1 MFKAIVSKNMI
12 EVTQTEPITS
22 GSVNA
27 YLVEFEFSDEWVDLE
42 RIAVFQT
49 SGDPVNV
56 LLDDTNICF
65 IPWEVMTEFGGRI
78 RFGVYGTAGTEIVLP
93 TAWTETD
100 VVIEGVFTGY
110 PGEDPTPSLIS
121 QLVEKIKELSGS
133 GGPYV
138 FGHGLTTEELPDG
151 TTNVEVNVVDDFLGD
166 NTLPISA
173 AAVQSMVGG
182 IGLVLETI

>member
-78 RFGVYGTAGTEIVLP
+78 RFGVYGTAGLKSFFRLHGLKLMWSSKVSLP
-93 TAWTETD
+93 AT
-100 VVIEGVFTGY
+100 
-110 PGEDPTPSLIS
+110 L
-121 QLVEKIKELSGS
+121 EKIRLQVS
-133 GGPYV
+133 
-138 FGHGLTTEELPDG
+138 
-151 TTNVEVNVVDDFLGD
+151 
-166 NTLPISA
+166 
-173 AAVQSMVGG
+173 
-182 IGLVLETI
+182 